1 MLNDRTPT
9 LVDVVKAE
17 QLIRPQLYSTSV
29 RESAALS
36 ERFGANIF
44 LKPENLQRT
53 GSFKIRGALNR
64 VAELKREKASSV
76 MTASAGNH
84 GQGVGF
90 AAGQYG
96 LTATVIVPD
105 TCSSAKVEALRRMN
119 VDLRFSG
126 TSFDDAQRE
135 VLKIARS
142 TGTPVV
148 SPYDASVVA
157 GQGTV
162 GYEFLKE
169 APDLDVLLVPVGAGG
184 LLAGCS
190 LAAKSMNS
198 NVRVIG
204 VQAAQ
209 SPSMVAALDAGRIV
223 DVPIGATLADGLEG
237 NIEGGELPFG
247 LIQRFADDV
256 VLVQEESIAE
266 AMRLLVREE
275 RLIVEGAGAVGLAWL
290 LEGHLDVTG
299 LRIGLVLSGGNV
311 SFETLRSV
319 LCS

>member
-1 MLNDRTPT
+1 MNDRTLT

-17 QLIRPQLYSTSV
+17 QLIRPHIYPTTARWSS
-29 RESAALS
+29 ALS
-36 ERFGANIF
+36 ERFNANIY

-64 VAELKREKASSV
+64 VAELKRGGSASV
-76 MTASAGNH
+76 ITASAGNH
-84 GQGVGF
+84 GQGVGV
-90 AAGQYG
+90 AASHYG
-96 LTATVIVPD
+96 LTATVVVPS
-105 TCSSAKVEALRRMN
+105 TVSSAKVEALRRMN

-135 VLKIARS
+135 ALKIARS
-142 TGTPVV
+142 TGTPV
-148 SPYDASVVA
+148 SGPYDANVVA
-157 GQGTV
+157 GQGTAA
-162 GYEFLKE
+162 YEFIKE
-169 APDLDVLLVPVGAGG
+169 APELDVLLVPVGAGG
-184 LLAGCS
+184 LLAGCA
-190 LAAKSMNS
+190 LTAKSMCS
-198 NVRVIG
+198 NIRVVG

-223 DVPIGATLADGLEG
+223 EVPIGETLADGLEG

-247 LIQRFADDV
+247 LIQQFVDDV
-256 VLVQEESIAE
+256 LLVQEESIAE
-266 AMRLLVREE
+266 AMRLLAREE
-275 RLIVEGAGAVGLAWL
+275 RLIVEGAGAVGLASL

-299 LRIGLVLSGGNV
+299 LRVGLILSGGNV